1 MSNTEQSFDIFD
13 LAGRIYMFKM
23 NNGGALPI
31 LKLLAVRGG
40 FLISINFH
48 TLA

>member
-1 MSNTEQSFDIFD
+1 MSKEEQIFDIFD
-13 LAGRIYMFKM
+13 LASRIYMFKM
-23 NNGGALPI
+23 NNGDALYI